1 MTCYNSADQNDL
13 LYDNKRIESNAI
25 IDRVQNLGF
34 KEKTKD
40 KPSEIYQCSSERD
53 CKSNCL
59 FREISGLITS
69 YLLNLGNEN
78 ILHLVKFD

>member
-1 MTCYNSADQNDL
+1 VTCYNSADQNDL

-40 KPSEIYQCSSERD
+40 KPP
-53 CKSNCL
+53 
-59 FREISGLITS
+59 
-69 YLLNLGNEN
+69 EN
-78 ILHLVKFD
+78 IPVF